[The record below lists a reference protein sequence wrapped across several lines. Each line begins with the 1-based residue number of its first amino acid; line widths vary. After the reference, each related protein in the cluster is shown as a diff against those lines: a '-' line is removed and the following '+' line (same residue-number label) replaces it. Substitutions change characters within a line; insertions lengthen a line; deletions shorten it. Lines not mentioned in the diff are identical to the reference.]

1 VFVYAYDFW
10 RTKRTKE
17 VRPVTFL
24 GGISGP
30 TNSNSYVDYSHIAG
44 LATGIDTDSMV
55 EALMRAE
62 RMPLD
67 RLLQQKQ
74 LWQWKQEDYRTVNNA
89 LRELRDNLFSLK
101 LQSTFLVKTATST
114 NSTAVTASA
123 VPTADAGTYAIEV
136 TKLATSSSVVSSA
149 ELTIDP
155 AAKLSSEVSFTIN
168 GQDFT
173 FAANTVSL
181 NDIIVQVNKSAAG
194 VTMGYDAASKK
205 VFMSAK
211 QTGASAPFAFSGDFL
226 TNTLQ
231 LQSVTQ
237 GTNAEFTI
245 NGLSTWSSTNAYTIN
260 GTSFSFTGT
269 GSAVVTVASDTES
282 VVQSIKDFVD
292 KFNSTMKTM
301 TDLYYQKRNRD
312 YPPLTDEQR
321 AAMKDDQIKKWEE
334 KARSGMLAND
344 PTLDRAI
351 TSLRSLLSATVSG
364 QPTSTV
370 NGTSTVLDTL
380 SDLGITT
387 GDWWTHG
394 QLQVDETKLRQAVE
408 ADPEAVMRLFTNPH
422 ADGISTDPNDSF
434 AGIAVRMYDAVN
446 SAMKL
451 ITDTAGASTDL
462 VDNSLIGQRLRE
474 IDERAY
480 RMQRQLDDKRQQYY
494 LQFTRLEE
502 AINQMNSQSMYLMS
516 MLGGQQ

>member
-1 VFVYAYDFW
+1 M
-10 RTKRTKE
+10 
-17 VRPVTFL
+17 TFL

-30 TNSNSYVDYSHIAG
+30 TNSNSYIDYSHIAG

-55 EALMRAE
+55 QALMRAE

-89 LRELRDNLFSLK
+89 LRELRDTMFSMK
-101 LQSTFLVKTATST
+101 LQSTFLTKAATSS
-114 NSTAVTASA
+114 NPSIVTASA
-123 VPTADAGTYAIEV
+123 GTNASPATYTIDV
-136 TKLATSSSVVSSA
+136 TQLATPATAVSSSSISPDSLNPDGLLST
-149 ELTIDP
+149 ELGLNSPFTFYINSKTFTIDP
-155 AAKLSSEVSFTIN
+155 TKT
-168 GQDFT
+168 T
-173 FAANTVSL
+173 L
-181 NDIIVQVNKSAAG
+181 NQVITQVNSSDAN
-194 VTMGYDAASKK
+194 VVMGYDALSKT
-205 VFMSAK
+205 VFVTSKA
-211 QTGASAPFAFSGDFL
+211 TGGTTTL
-226 TNTLQ
+226 TLQ
-231 LQSVTQ
+231 DATDSSFL
-237 GTNAEFTI
+237 GTTLKLPTSGPITGQDASFKI
-245 NGLSTWSSTNAYTIN
+245 NGVSITSPSNEYNIN
-260 GTSFSFTGT
+260 GTKLLLAGA
-269 GSAVVTVASDTES
+269 GSATVTVARNVDA
-282 VVQSIKDFVD
+282 VVESIKNFVD

-370 NGTSTVLDTL
+370 NGTPTVLDTL

-502 AINQMNSQSMYLMS
+502 AINQMNSQSSYLTS
-516 MLGGQQ
+516 MLMGSGR